1 MLTHIGVS
9 GVNFFHAPTLGVFQ
23 IKTGKSQNNPFI
35 FACVTK
41 TKHYEKQ
48 GEVIRSFGN

>member
-9 GVNFFHAPTLGVFQ
+9 GVNFFHAPTLGVFR

-41 TKHYEKQ
+41 NKNKKQ
-48 GEVIRSFGN
+48 GEAIRSFGN